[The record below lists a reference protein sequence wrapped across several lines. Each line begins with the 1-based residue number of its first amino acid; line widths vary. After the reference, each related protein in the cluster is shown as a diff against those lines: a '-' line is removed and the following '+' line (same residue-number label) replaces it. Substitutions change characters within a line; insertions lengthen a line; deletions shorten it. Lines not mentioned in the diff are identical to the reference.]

1 MNNKKSYVEIMKELE
16 KILPSPK
23 DFDYSKA
30 NKEEIT
36 NRIMSLLKSITPPDL
51 IIALNEFNRNDN
63 NITNWNSKTF
73 DGVGRLTNI
82 SQSISIYLHKIIDEK
97 RYNDDTELVSLP
109 QTHQYIYSQIGNIK
123 EMLYDYILNYLNYN
137 RFMINN
143 EIIYNVQFG
152 STEEIEEYIE
162 KDNIESY
169 IKKAFDIKRYNYESY
184 DLIPYLST
192 IKDIMVHYGISD
204 RNIDLKKLKQDLINA
219 IEKDNNIE
227 KDIDILRIEKFLI
240 KRIEEITQKAFYKRI
255 QKDVEAKERKRR
267 MEEMF
272 TNDDISPIN
281 ISSSSKK

>member
-23 DFDYSKA
+23 DIDYSKA

-36 NRIMSLLKSITPPDL
+36 NRIMSFLKSITPPDL

-63 NITNWNSKTF
+63 NITSWNSKTF
-73 DGVGRLTNI
+73 DGVERLTNI
-82 SQSISIYLHKIIDEK
+82 IQSISFYLDKIIDEK

-184 DLIPYLST
+184 DLMSYLSS

-204 RNIDLKKLKQDLINA
+204 RNIDLKKLKHDLINA

-240 KRIEEITQKAFYKRI
+240 KSIEEITQKAFYKRI
-255 QKDVEAKERKRR
+255 QKDVEAKERQRR
-267 MEEMF
+267 IKELF
-272 TNDDISPIN
+272 VNNDISPTN

>member
-16 KILPSPK
+16 IVLPSPK

-63 NITNWNSKTF
+63 NITSWNSKTF

-82 SQSISIYLHKIIDEK
+82 SQSISIYLDNIID
-97 RYNDDTELVSLP
+97 
-109 QTHQYIYSQIGNIK
+109 
-123 EMLYDYILNYLNYN
+123 
-137 RFMINN
+137 N

-204 RNIDLKKLKQDLINA
+204 RNIDLKKLKHDLLNA

-227 KDIDILRIEKFLI
+227 KDIE
-240 KRIEEITQKAFYKRI
+240 T
-255 QKDVEAKERKRR
+255 KERKRR